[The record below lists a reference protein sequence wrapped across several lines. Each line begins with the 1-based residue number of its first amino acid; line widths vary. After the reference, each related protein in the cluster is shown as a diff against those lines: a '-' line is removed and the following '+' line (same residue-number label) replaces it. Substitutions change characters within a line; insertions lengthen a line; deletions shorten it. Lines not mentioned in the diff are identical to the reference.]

1 MNCRPSFVALLIVL
15 SAIPTWFSPARA
27 EEPLAFCLSREKV
40 AVTGALVSGAQN
52 DFNST
57 TTRSSRTRS
66 ITTRSVLLADA
77 VERQVR
83 GLGAASLRL
92 SSVPENLE
100 AAGLKNALAEAR
112 QSRATLMMAI
122 LIGTREQAIGKTG
135 WITEDLGPIRTVTL
149 RFQGAV
155 VDVGSGSVLARVE
168 LPPQNIAAL
177 SAETAIREFSEDESY
192 GAAGAIVAGLRRAC
206 EGRSVP
212 TPAIAVSALNAPQ
225 HPPPGAKASV
235 ASKSSP
241 KPTTTPDGDRL
252 AIAPG
257 RHRALIIGI
266 RDYKNLYGGTASA
279 YEYQRLRY
287 ADKDAEDF
295 AAFLRNSGKSG
306 ANWDITRLLNEQ
318 ATARNIHEAIQDFI
332 VSARPSDVVVI
343 FFSGHGASD
352 RTSADD
358 VYLLAHETEADYIAG
373 GIHLNLLKDKIA
385 KSKALQIVTFID
397 ACRAGTAAGKGDDAG
412 FTVMR
417 ERIEETMGRMR
428 VTMTGGSGHQQTF
441 EDPDLQHGVYTYFLL
456 KALNTPQVMAPWL
469 PTANGRKDTRLIT
482 LQALHDFVTQNVSDH
497 TRKNPGKFPKVQNPA
512 IFGDIGKMTNPENW
526 PLGFVK

>member
-1 MNCRPSFVALLIVL
+1 MTCRPAVIALSIVL
-15 SAIPTWFSPARA
+15 SVLAAWFSPARA
-27 EEPLAFCLSREKV
+27 EEPLAFCLARETV
-40 AVTGALVSGAQN
+40 AVTGALGSEALKDGN
-52 DFNST
+52 
-57 TTRSSRTRS
+57 RTRGVTS
-66 ITTRSVLLADA
+66 RSVLLADA

-83 GLGAASLRL
+83 GVGAASLRL
-92 SSVPENLE
+92 SSVPESLE
-100 AAGLKNALAEAR
+100 AAGFKNALAEAR
-112 QSRATLMMAI
+112 QSRATMMMAI
-122 LIGTREQAIGKTG
+122 LVGTREQAIGKTG

-155 VDVGSGSVLARVE
+155 VDVRSGSVLARVE

-177 SAETAIREFSEDESY
+177 SAENAIREFSEDESS
-192 GAAGAIVAGLRRAC
+192 GVAGAIIAGLRRAC
-206 EGRSVP
+206 EGRSSPV
-212 TPAIAVSALNAPQ
+212 IASASNAPSLL
-225 HPPPGAKASV
+225 PGAKTAV
-235 ASKSSP
+235 VSKSL
-241 KPTTTPDGDRL
+241 PDSAAAPDDDRP

-266 RDYKNLYGGTASA
+266 RDYKNLYGGAASA

-306 ANWDITRLLNEQ
+306 AKWDIKPLLNEQ
-318 ATARNIHEAIQDFI
+318 ATAKNIHEAIQDFI
-332 VSARPSDVVVI
+332 VSARPSDVVVL

-352 RTSADD
+352 RASADD

-456 KALNTPQVMAPWL
+456 KALNNPQVIAAWL

-482 LQALHDFVTQNVSDH
+482 LQALHDFVAQSVSDH